1 MIYRLEFWTPS
12 KKKQWSLLAVLV
24 NLVSIKMQK
33 EIKFWKHEMDRSK
46 RILLINL
53 IPRDRVIVHEA
64 RRVILSLVHWRL
76 ETKISFFGY

>member
-12 KKKQWSLLAVLV
+12 KRKQWSLLAVLV

-33 EIKFWKHEMDRSK
+33 EIKFWKHEMGRSK

-53 IPRDRVIVHEA
+53 IPRDRVIVHED